1 MNTLCCGVQA
11 ARSNQSLEPRES
23 AGSTFNKCKE
33 THCRSSWKGSAHA
46 PQAMTPVVGDR
57 LNGAT
62 NRGCGQRG
70 VRPLPLETAGQ
81 DTERLTVNFSAEQ
94 KDKTYTVEHLDI
106 FNTH

>member
-1 MNTLCCGVQA
+1 MQGNPLQVE
-11 ARSNQSLEPRES
+11 LEGKRPR
-23 AGSTFNKCKE
+23 
-33 THCRSSWKGSAHA
+33 
-46 PQAMTPVVGDR
+46 PPAMTPVVGDR

-62 NRGCGQRG
+62 NRGCGQRR

>member
-1 MNTLCCGVQA
+1 MQGNPLQVE
-11 ARSNQSLEPRES
+11 LEGKRPR
-23 AGSTFNKCKE
+23 
-33 THCRSSWKGSAHA
+33 
-46 PQAMTPVVGDR
+46 PPAMTPVVGDR

-62 NRGCGQRG
+62 NRGCGQRR

-81 DTERLTVNFSAEQ
+81 GHRTSDGQFSAEQ